1 MNSDLLLNSSDTA
14 QPTLES
20 LQFYYQTIATDYE
33 NNAKQARAQLDHV
46 EALLRASTRSVQASF
61 KPQASVVAPA
71 ALLTAKA
78 PTPAR
83 ESKSSVAAPPARVS
97 AAPSKREAP
106 ARRGSAPRFLKAYQ
120 SKTMLDA
127 IGQVLLEQRG
137 ASVSIEDVVQSLYGD
152 LKPSLYKVAKDR
164 VTKGLSKG
172 KVNGMWD
179 KVSGQQGYYTM
190 S

>member
-1 MNSDLLLNSSDTA
+1 MNA
-14 QPTLES
+14 EQPSLES
-20 LQFYYQTIATDYE
+20 LQFYYQTIAADYE

-61 KPQASVVAPA
+61 KPQAVAAPV

-78 PTPAR
+78 PTPQR
-83 ESKSSVAAPPARVS
+83 ESKAAVVAPARVT
-97 AAPSKREAP
+97 APASKREAP

>member
-1 MNSDLLLNSSDTA
+1 MNA
-14 QPTLES
+14 EQPSLES
-20 LQFYYQTIATDYE
+20 LQFYYQTIAADYE
-33 NNAKQARAQLDHV
+33 TNAKQARAQLEHV
-46 EALLRASTRSVQASF
+46 EALLRASTRSTQGSS
-61 KPQASVVAPA
+61 KPPASVVAPA

-78 PTPAR
+78 PTPVQR
-83 ESKSSVAAPPARVS
+83 ESKPAAPARVS
-97 AAPSKREAP
+97 TPSKREAP

-137 ASVSIEDVVQSLYGD
+137 ASVSIEDVVQALYGD

>member
-1 MNSDLLLNSSDTA
+1 MNSD
-14 QPTLES
+14 QPSLES

-46 EALLRASTRSVQASF
+46 EALLRASNRSVQASF
-61 KPQASVVAPA
+61 KPQATVVAPA

-78 PTPAR
+78 PTPVAR
-83 ESKSSVAAPPARVS
+83 ESKASVAVAAPARVS

>member
-1 MNSDLLLNSSDTA
+1 MNADLSAQLKSSTV

-33 NNAKQARAQLDHV
+33 GMAKQARAQLDHV
-46 EALLRASTRSVQASF
+46 EALLRTSNRSSQAAAKST
-61 KPQASVVAPA
+61 ASVAAPA

-78 PTPAR
+78 PTPVPR
-83 ESKSSVAAPPARVS
+83 DKPTPVRVS
-97 AAPSKREAP
+97 TSKREAP

-127 IGQVLLEQRG
+127 IGQVLLDQRG
-137 ASVSIEDVVQSLYGD
+137 ASVSIEDVVQALYGD

-179 KVSGQQGYYTM
+179 KVAGQQGYYTM

>member
-1 MNSDLLLNSSDTA
+1 MNSDLLLSTSDTA

-46 EALLRASTRSVQASF
+46 EALLRASSRSAQASF
-61 KPQASVVAPA
+61 KPQARVAAAPA

-78 PTPAR
+78 PTPVQR
-83 ESKSSVAAPPARVS
+83 ESKPAATAPRVS
-97 AAPSKREAP
+97 SPSKREAP

>member
-1 MNSDLLLNSSDTA
+1 MNADISSQIKSEKI

-20 LQFYYQTIATDYE
+20 LQFYYQTIAADYE
-33 NNAKQARAQLDHV
+33 NMAKQARAQLDHV
-46 EALLRASTRSVQASF
+46 EALLRTSVKSTQESF
-61 KPQASVVAPA
+61 KPQANVIAPA

-78 PTPAR
+78 PTPVQR
-83 ESKSSVAAPPARVS
+83 ESKPAPARVS
-97 AAPSKREAP
+97 TSKREAP
-106 ARRGSAPRFLKAYQ
+106 ARRGSAPRFVKAYQ
-120 SKTMLDA
+120 NKTMLDA
-127 IGQVLLEQRG
+127 IGQVLLDHRG
-137 ASVSIEDVVQSLYGD
+137 TSVSIEDVVQSLYGD

-179 KVSGQQGYYTM
+179 KVTGQQGYYTM

>member
-1 MNSDLLLNSSDTA
+1 MIADLSSKSDKI

-20 LQFYYQTIATDYE
+20 LQFYYQTIAADYE
-33 NNAKQARAQLDHV
+33 NMAKQARAQLDHV
-46 EALLRASTRSVQASF
+46 EALLKTSVRSAGAASV
-61 KPQASVVAPA
+61 KPQANVVAPA
-71 ALLTAKA
+71 AILTAKA
-78 PTPAR
+78 PTPVR
-83 ESKSSVAAPPARVS
+83 ESKPATARVS
-97 AAPSKREAP
+97 TTKREAP
-106 ARRGSAPRFLKAYQ
+106 ARRGSAPRFVKAYQ

-127 IGQVLLEQRG
+127 IGQVLEEHRG
-137 ASVSIEDVVQSLYGD
+137 TSVSIEDVVQSLYGD

-179 KVSGQQGYYTM
+179 KVSGQQGFYTM

>member
-1 MNSDLLLNSSDTA
+1 MNSDLSVNSSDAA

-46 EALLRASTRSVQASF
+46 EALLRASTRSVKASF
-61 KPQASVVAPA
+61 KPQTSVVAPA

-78 PTPAR
+78 PTPTR
-83 ESKSSVAAPPARVS
+83 ESKAAVAAPPRVS
-97 AAPSKREAP
+97 ASPSKREAP
-106 ARRGSAPRFLKAYQ
+106 ARRGSAPRFLKQYQ

-172 KVNGMWD
+172 KVNAMWD

>member
-1 MNSDLLLNSSDTA
+1 MNADLSVNSSDTA

-46 EALLRASTRSVQASF
+46 EALLRASTRSVKASF
-61 KPQASVVAPA
+61 KPQTSVVAPA

-83 ESKSSVAAPPARVS
+83 ESKAAAVAAPARVS
-97 AAPSKREAP
+97 ASPSKREAP
-106 ARRGSAPRFLKAYQ
+106 ARRGSAPRFLKQYQ

-127 IGQVLLEQRG
+127 IGQVLLDQRG
-137 ASVSIEDVVQSLYGD
+137 ASVSIEDVVQALYGD

>member
-1 MNSDLLLNSSDTA
+1 MNADLLLNKSDSA

-46 EALLRASTRSVQASF
+46 EALLRSSTRSTQGAF
-61 KPQASVVAPA
+61 KPQASVAAPV

-78 PTPAR
+78 PTPQR
-83 ESKSSVAAPPARVS
+83 ESKPAAAAPARVS
-97 AAPSKREAP
+97 TPSKREAP

-127 IGQVLLEQRG
+127 IGQVLLDQRG
-137 ASVSIEDVVQSLYGD
+137 ASVSIEDVVQALYGD

-179 KVSGQQGYYTM
+179 KVAGQQGYYTM